1 MRIKFDN
8 AILLLI
14 ESKRYDNN
22 FFLNNEEYCERIE
35 EIKKFKITIYIYILK
50 YIIF

>member
-14 ESKRYDNN
+14 ESKRNDNN
-22 FFLNNEEYCERIE
+22 FFLNNEEYCERIK
-35 EIKKFKITIYIYILK
+35 EIKNLK
-50 YIIF
+50 LHYLRQE